1 MPKPLVCRI
10 LLPDTGSPCGYE
22 AQGETMK
29 AKIEDL
35 LRHQDKATHPLP
47 KAHVDSLAMVTFAS
61 NQL

>member
-1 MPKPLVCRI
+1 MAKPVICLIV
-10 LLPDTGSPCGYE
+10 LPDTGAICGYE